1 VFFLGQRVLLACKF
15 LEFWFEVL
23 VDSKKSPFFSLFDF
37 FWCSLFWWLMQ
48 LFFRSCGWCYF
59 FSLFLRWISNKV
71 LLFCEFV
78 GEKLQF
84 FKSFLMDYDC

>member
-37 FWCSLFWWLMQ
+37 FWCSLF
-48 LFFRSCGWCYF
+48 
-59 FSLFLRWISNKV
+59 
-71 LLFCEFV
+71 
-78 GEKLQF
+78 
-84 FKSFLMDYDC
+84 